1 MKIPRH
7 GRSVQDD
14 ALQVRPSRRAH
25 TFHKIVDLVLRN
37 HRFLANSKLLL
48 APPPPE
54 LPPPKPPKP
63 PPPPPPPKPPP
74 PQPPPRPPP
83 DNSIQN
89 RMPRSGVIITMM
101 KTMISRT
108 MPPNDIPGRCC
119 WRTRGA
125 GMSGPVNSIL

>member
-63 PPPPPPPKPPP
+63 PPPPPPK
-74 PQPPPRPPP
+74 PPRPPP
-83 DNSIQN
+83 PPL
-89 RMPRSGVIITMM
+89 RGPRS
-101 KTMISRT
+101 SR
-108 MPPNDIPGRCC
+108 GRASLTVSFRPLTS
-119 WRTRGA
+119 W
-125 GMSGPVNSIL
+125 SLS